1 MTIMGRIT
9 WILVILGIIL
19 CIFRSLGIVEWNWW
33 IVLAPIVVCL
43 VGYTVSLV
51 VYFLKVSAEM
61 DGKRW
66 K

>member
-1 MTIMGRIT
+1 MTITGRIT

-19 CIFRSLGIVEWNWW
+19 CIFRSLGIVEWNF
-33 IVLAPIVVCL
+33 LAPIVVGL